1 MKNGSVLIVGAGP
14 TGVAAALALGQQ
26 GLDVTLLERDAEPNV
41 SPRAMVYLHPLLPDF
56 DRWGILE
63 TMRQRG
69 LMDTEGFNLHLIA
82 LDEVL
87 SAPNSDVEGL
97 TPTPY
102 NIHLG
107 QGEFVRL
114 VLERLVE
121 MDNVTIHAGA
131 QVVGL
136 EQDDSGVTATVA
148 TAEGTQVFTADW
160 LIGADGG
167 HSVVRESIGATLEG
181 FTWPERFVAINV
193 IHDFRARGFR
203 SSNLYAH
210 PELAAVI
217 AQIDA
222 NNLWR
227 CTFQEDAD
235 LPEEGVEERIHAYL
249 QQLLGPD
256 AEYTVDAFR
265 PYRMHQRL
273 SSKLREGR
281 VMLIGDAGHLTN
293 PTGGLGLTTG
303 LYDVL
308 ALEEVLPA
316 VVRGEAEKSV
326 LDRWAE
332 DRARV
337 FSEITSPTASNL
349 KNLVYGRLPAEE
361 LREATQQM
369 REITSTLEGRQ
380 TMLMGLDGPRSP
392 SLLAPQGG

>member
-136 EQDDSGVTATVA
+136 EQDDSGVTATA
-148 TAEGTQVFTADW
+148 TEGTQVFTADW

-167 HSVVRESIGATLEG
+167 HSVRESIGATLEG
-181 FTWPERFVAINV
+181 LPGRNGRAINV
-193 IHDFRARGFR
+193 ITFARGFR
-203 SSNLYAH
+203 
-210 PELAAVI
+210 V
-217 AQIDA
+217 QI
-222 NNLWR
+222 
-227 CTFQEDAD
+227 F
-235 LPEEGVEERIHAYL
+235 
-249 QQLLGPD
+249 
-256 AEYTVDAFR
+256 
-265 PYRMHQRL
+265 
-273 SSKLREGR
+273 
-281 VMLIGDAGHLTN
+281 MLT
-293 PTGGLGLTTG
+293 
-303 LYDVL
+303 
-308 ALEEVLPA
+308 
-316 VVRGEAEKSV
+316 
-326 LDRWAE
+326 
-332 DRARV
+332 
-337 FSEITSPTASNL
+337 
-349 KNLVYGRLPAEE
+349 
-361 LREATQQM
+361 
-369 REITSTLEGRQ
+369 
-380 TMLMGLDGPRSP
+380 P
-392 SLLAPQGG
+392 SLLR